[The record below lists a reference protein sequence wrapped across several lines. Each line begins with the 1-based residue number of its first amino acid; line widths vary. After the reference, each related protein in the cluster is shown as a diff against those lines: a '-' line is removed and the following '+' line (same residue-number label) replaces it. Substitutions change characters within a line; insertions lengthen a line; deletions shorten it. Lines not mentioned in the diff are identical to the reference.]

1 MKGLSASDLIAR
13 KRHAILKDVQV
24 TGCHIPTNYFATSFY
39 FIVLSNIHP
48 DISSINI
55 FPVCDVSNEFSCSNG
70 NCIDNKNVCDN
81 IDDCGDYSD
90 ESSCRMYLI
99 LII

>member
-13 KRHAILKDVQV
+13 KQHAILKDVQV
-24 TGCHIPTNYFATSFY
+24 TGCHIPTNYFEI
-39 FIVLSNIHP
+39 FIFLSHIHSN
-48 DISSINI
+48 ISSINI
-55 FPVCDVSNEFSCSNG
+55 FVVCDVSNEFSCNNG
-70 NCIDNKNVCDN
+70 KCIDNKNVCDN

-90 ESSCRMYLI
+90 ESGCRMYLI